1 VDDAGPSLRALLRQA
16 TLTDTASATRLAER
30 PCCSRYRYTRG
41 WENTG
46 PDIEGVGRDEGGAFL
61 TRRVVAGWTSVGMAE
76 GKEGRL
82 TAAKE
87 ENARLRESLSEKDR
101 EIFLLK
107 VRRGAIS
114 FCRNRRWHTKK
125 RAHL

>member
-1 VDDAGPSLRALLRQA
+1 
-16 TLTDTASATRLAER
+16 
-30 PCCSRYRYTRG
+30 
-41 WENTG
+41 
-46 PDIEGVGRDEGGAFL
+46 
-61 TRRVVAGWTSVGMAE
+61 MAE
-76 GKEGRL
+76 EKEGRL